1 MNNLKLFKVIVSQEW
16 IAKTE
21 AFVWAISHIEAE
33 FIAKKNINLD
43 SCDAESYGLD
53 AQAEEK
59 SLILL
64 KELRNTEYIYFF
76 APSLTGQ
83 YCDVDYETFKSYIS
97 EEDLERIRIEK
108 IEKDNGQ
115 LSLLLK
121 Q

>member
-1 MNNLKLFKVIVSQEW
+1 MNNLKLFKVNVTQEW
-16 IAKTE
+16 SAE
-21 AFVWAISHIEAE
+21 AEVFVWATSEVIAE
-33 FIAKKNINLD
+33 EVAYKNVDLD
-43 SCDAESYGLD
+43 SYDSDIGSKDVRAIKSSFDALD
-53 AQAEEK
+53 K
-59 SLILL
+59 LDDDS
-64 KELRNTEYIYFF
+64 YFF
-76 APSLTGQ
+76 APNITGQ